1 MAGWVG
7 PRLAGPT
14 GQQPGWPC
22 VSGKPGAPFFLL
34 LLMQESVLA
43 AVVPAI
49 LRREVLG
56 NELID
61 YIVAGVI
68 LLLGAVLNRLLS
80 RLLSKGLFR
89 LTKRYTAGVTE
100 GELHDL
106 LIQPL
111 GALLFLVSFYLA
123 FSVLRYPLPAL
134 AVKGVEPWPKVA
146 LLGLFHLGVI
156 ATVVWVVI
164 SLVDFALLVVQR
176 RAELTASLGTRRL
189 DNQFLPFAK
198 DLLKVFVVV
207 IGLLVALGQVFGV
220 NVTALIGGLGI
231 GGLAVAFAAKE
242 SLENLLASFTI
253 FIDQPF
259 GVGDLVTAGTVSG
272 TVEKIGFRSTRL
284 RTAEK
289 SYLTVPNKSMID
301 KPLDNLSLRTARR
314 VGFTIYFDQKTTSS
328 QLQAIIAEA
337 VEAMM
342 AHPLV
347 TKDVQMKFNTISPA
361 GKEVTVQYFVET
373 TSYDEY
379 LDVKES
385 LNYRLVEA
393 VEHQGGSFASST
405 TVAPPATA

>member
-1 MAGWVG
+1 MEIPA
-7 PRLAGPT
+7 
-14 GQQPGWPC
+14 
-22 VSGKPGAPFFLL
+22 FLH
-34 LLMQESVLA
+34 
-43 AVVPAI
+43 
-49 LRREVLG
+49 REVLG
-56 NELID
+56 NELLD
-61 YIVAGVI
+61 YLIAGFI
-68 LLLGAVLNRLLS
+68 LLLGATLNRLLS
-80 RLLSKGLFR
+80 RLLSKALFR
-89 LTKRYTAGVTE
+89 LTKRYTTGVSE
-100 GELHDL
+100 SELHDL

-111 GALLFLVSFYLA
+111 GALLFLISFYLA
-123 FSVLRYPLPAL
+123 FSVLRYPLPPL
-134 AVKGVEPWPKVA
+134 AVKGVEPWPKVM

-156 ATVVWVVI
+156 ATIVWVI
-164 SLVDFALLVVQR
+164 LSLIDFALLVVQR
-176 RAELTASLGTRRL
+176 RAELVTAAAGTRRL
-189 DNQFLPFAK
+189 DSQFLPFAK

-314 VGFTIYFDQKTTSS
+314 VGFTLYFDQKTTSD
-328 QLQAIIAEA
+328 QLQAIISEA
-337 VEAMM
+337 VAAMT
-342 AHPLV
+342 AHSLV
-347 TKDVQMKFNTISPA
+347 QDVQMKFNSISPS

-379 LDVKES
+379 LDVKET

-393 VEHQGGSFASST
+393 VEHQGGSFAT
-405 TVAPPATA
+405 ATPVATPAAA

>member
-1 MAGWVG
+1 M
-7 PRLAGPT
+7 
-14 GQQPGWPC
+14 
-22 VSGKPGAPFFLL
+22 
-34 LLMQESVLA
+34 E
-43 AVVPAI
+43 VPAF

-56 NELID
+56 NELVE
-61 YIVAGVI
+61 YVI
-68 LLLGAVLNRLLS
+68 AAVIMLLGSVLNRVLS
-80 RLLSKGLFR
+80 RLLSKALFR

-100 GELHDL
+100 EELHEL
-106 LIQPL
+106 LIQPV
-111 GALLFLVSFYLA
+111 GALLFLISFYLA
-123 FSVLRYPLPAL
+123 FSVLRYPLPPL
-134 AVKGVEPWPKVA
+134 AVKGVEPWPKVL

-156 ATVVWVVI
+156 ATIVWVI
-164 SLVDFALLVVQR
+164 TRLVDFALLVVQR
-176 RAELTASLGTRRL
+176 RAALTTTPGARRL

-198 DLLKVFVVV
+198 DLLKVFIVV

-253 FIDQPF
+253 FLDQPF

-314 VGFTIYFDQKTTSS
+314 VGFTLIFDQKTTSE
-328 QLQAIIAEA
+328 QLQAIIKEA
-337 VEAMM
+337 VAAMQ

-347 TKDVQMKFNTISPA
+347 TKDVQMKFNSISPA

-385 LNYRLVEA
+385 LNYCLIEA
-393 VEHQGGSFASST
+393 TEHQGGSFA
-405 TVAPPATA
+405 VAIPAAPGPA

>member
-1 MAGWVG
+1 MEIPA
-7 PRLAGPT
+7 
-14 GQQPGWPC
+14 
-22 VSGKPGAPFFLL
+22 FLH
-34 LLMQESVLA
+34 
-43 AVVPAI
+43 
-49 LRREVLG
+49 REIFG

-61 YIVAGVI
+61 YVIAAVI
-68 LLLGAVLNRLLS
+68 LLLGATLNRLLS
-80 RLLSKGLFR
+80 RLLSKALFR
-89 LTKRYTAGVTE
+89 LTKRYTTGVSE
-100 GELHDL
+100 SELHDL

-111 GALLFLVSFYLA
+111 SVLLFLGSFYLA
-123 FSVLRYPLPAL
+123 FNVLRYPLPPM
-134 AVKGVEPWPKVA
+134 AVVGVDPWHKVA
-146 LLGLFHLGVI
+146 LLGLFHLIVI
-156 ATVVWVVI
+156 GAVVWVVL
-164 SLVDFALLVVQR
+164 SLVDFALVVVQR
-176 RAELTASLGTRRL
+176 RAELVTATGSRRL
-189 DNQFLPFAK
+189 DSQFLPFAK
-198 DLLKVFVVV
+198 DLIKVFVVV
-207 IGLLVALGQVFGV
+207 VGMLIAMGQVFGV
-220 NVTALIGGLGI
+220 NVTALVGGLGI

-314 VGFTIYFDQKTTSS
+314 VGFTLYFDQKTTSD
-328 QLQAIIAEA
+328 QLQAIIKEA
-337 VEAMM
+337 VEAMT
-342 AHPLV
+342 AHALV
-347 TKDVQMKFNTISPA
+347 QDVQIKFNSISPS

-393 VEHQGGSFASST
+393 VEHQGGSFAMAAP
-405 TVAPPATA
+405 VAASATA

>member
-1 MAGWVG
+1 MEI
-7 PRLAGPT
+7 P
-14 GQQPGWPC
+14 
-22 VSGKPGAPFFLL
+22 PFLH
-34 LLMQESVLA
+34 
-43 AVVPAI
+43 
-49 LRREVLG
+49 RELFG
-56 NELID
+56 NELFD
-61 YIVAGVI
+61 YLLAALV
-68 LLLGAVLNRLLS
+68 LLLGAALNRLVS

-100 GELHDL
+100 SELHDL

-111 GALLFLVSFYLA
+111 SALLFLVSFYLA
-123 FSVLRYPLPAL
+123 FSLLRYPLPPM
-134 AVKGVEPWPKVA
+134 AVKGVEPWPKVV

-156 ATVVWVVI
+156 VTIIWVVTRLI
-164 SLVDFALLVVQR
+164 DFALLVVQR
-176 RAELTASLGTRRL
+176 RAELLTTTSARRL

-314 VGFTIYFDQKTTSS
+314 VGFTLYFDQKTTSD
-328 QLQAIIAEA
+328 QLQAIIQEA
-337 VEAMM
+337 VAAMKE
-342 AHPLV
+342 HPLV
-347 TKDVQMKFNTISPA
+347 TDDVQMKFNAISPS

-373 TSYDEY
+373 SSYDEY

-385 LNYRLVEA
+385 LNYRLIEA
-393 VEHQGGSFASST
+393 VEHQGGSFAMAT
-405 TVAPPATA
+405 PAPVPATA

>member
-1 MAGWVG
+1 ME
-7 PRLAGPT
+7 
-14 GQQPGWPC
+14 
-22 VSGKPGAPFFLL
+22 
-34 LLMQESVLA
+34 ESVLS
-43 AVVPAI
+43 VRLPAF
-49 LRREVLG
+49 LHREILG
-56 NELID
+56 NELLD
-61 YIVAGVI
+61 YLVAGVI
-68 LLLGAVLNRLLS
+68 MLLGAVLNRLVS

-100 GELHDL
+100 EELHDL

-123 FSVLRYPLPAL
+123 FSVLRYPLPAM

-156 ATVVWVVI
+156 GTVVWVVV

-314 VGFTIYFDQKTTSS
+314 VGFTLYFDQKTTSS
-328 QLQAIIAEA
+328 QLQAIITEA
-337 VEAMM
+337 VEAMQ

-347 TKDVQMKFNTISPA
+347 TKDVQMKFNTITPA

-393 VEHQGGSFASST
+393 VEHQGGSFAT
-405 TVAPPATA
+405 NATVPVAATA